1 MKKSILITLLIAFS
15 VAAGIY
21 GITLSDVLSSVND
34 TFEVKSAMLTVEKAR
49 RELAALNHAGSSSLS
64 VDPTVKSTSTE
75 QGSFGE
81 AIEISALTAL
91 KIPVGLSSLE
101 KEKAGFA
108 ANALTNAERALK
120 SAREKALI
128 KLYSQFQAAWLA
140 QEQLDVLAAELDSAR
155 AFENIMRKNFE
166 AGGASLLELAV
177 AEEDLEEKQEA
188 FFQGNLERRLTWLE
202 LSYTAGLA
210 RDTGTL
216 EQSRPD
222 VADLARPPELS
233 SWLYDH
239 NPSILLQ
246 KTRIREIQESI
257 DRLAGVDLSL
267 DLKTFLNTEDHSAS
281 LSYNFSSPEITAAYS
296 FPLYSWG
303 EIPTGSGS
311 SVSTWSTG
319 LTLGL
324 TIEGSRADNL
334 NIASLSVEHQL
345 EEEKLNAL
353 LETLNLEI
361 RTAFQQWLKAGDS
374 LEQAQRNLERAEE
387 NQKIVKT
394 KKTIG
399 QAAEY
404 EILEAASLVKRSQWK
419 LESAFVDVEKAR
431 MAAADAASYL
441 SEIYLIAE

>member
-1 MKKSILITLLIAFS
+1 MKKSILITLMIAFS
-15 VAAGIY
+15 AAAGLY
-21 GITLSDVLSSVND
+21 GTTLSAVLSGVNE
-34 TFEVKSAMLTVEKAR
+34 TFEVKSAVLTVEKAR
-49 RELAALNHAGSSSLS
+49 KELAVLNHAGSSSLS

-81 AIEISALTAL
+81 AIEISASTAL
-91 KIPVGLSSLE
+91 KIPLGLSSLA
-101 KEKAGFA
+101 KEKAVFA
-108 ANALTNAERALK
+108 GNALANAECALK
-120 SAREKALI
+120 SAREKAII
-128 KLYSQFQAAWLA
+128 KLYSQYQAAWLA

-155 AFENIMRKNFE
+155 AFEDIMRKNFA
-166 AGGASLLELAV
+166 AGRASLLELAA
-177 AEEDLEEKQEA
+177 AEETLEEKQEA

-216 EQSRPD
+216 EQSRPET
-222 VADLARPPELS
+222 ADLARPPELS
-233 SWLYDH
+233 SWLYNNH
-239 NPSILLQ
+239 PSILLQ

-257 DRLAGVDLSL
+257 DRLDKADLSL
-267 DLKTFLNTEDHSAS
+267 NLKTFLNTEEHSAS
-281 LSYNFSSPEITAAYS
+281 LNYNFSSPEITAAYS

-311 SVSTWSTG
+311 SVTTWNTG
-319 LTLGL
+319 LTLGV
-324 TIEGSRADNL
+324 TIDGSRADNL
-334 NIASLSVEHQL
+334 NIASLAVEYEL

-353 LETLNLEI
+353 LQTLNLEI

-374 LEQAQRNLERAEE
+374 LEQAQRNLERAKE
-387 NQKIVKT
+387 NQKIVET

-404 EILEAASLVKRSQWK
+404 EILEAAALVKRSQWK
-419 LESAFVDVEKAR
+419 LESAFIDVEKTR

-441 SEIYLIAE
+441 SEIYSIAE

>member
-1 MKKSILITLLIAFS
+1 MKKSILITVIIAFS
-15 VAAGIY
+15 AAAGLY
-21 GITLSDVLSSVND
+21 GITLSEVLSGVNE

-49 RELAALNHAGSSSLS
+49 RELAALNHAGNSSLS

-75 QGSFGE
+75 QGSLGE
-81 AIEISALTAL
+81 AIEISASTAL
-91 KIPVGLSSLE
+91 KIPLGLSSLA
-101 KEKAGFA
+101 KEKAVFA
-108 ANALTNAERALK
+108 GNALANAERSLK
-120 SAREKALI
+120 NAREKALI
-128 KLYSQFQAAWLA
+128 KLYSQYQAAWLA
-140 QEQLDVLAAELDSAR
+140 QEQLDVLTTELDSAR
-155 AFENIMRKNFE
+155 AFEDIMRKNFK
-166 AGGASLLELAV
+166 AGGASLLDLAA
-177 AEEDLEEKQEA
+177 AEEALEEKQEA

-216 EQSRPD
+216 EQSRPE

-239 NPSILLQ
+239 HPSILLQ
-246 KTRIREIQESI
+246 KIRIREIQESI
-257 DRLAGVDLSL
+257 DRLAKIDLSL

-281 LSYNFSSPEITAAYS
+281 LSYNFNSPEITAAYS

-303 EIPTGSGS
+303 EIPAGSGS
-311 SVSTWSTG
+311 SVSTWNTG
-319 LTLGL
+319 FTIGLGF
-324 TIEGSRADNL
+324 EGSRADNL
-334 NIASLSVEHQL
+334 NIDSLSVEHQL

-353 LETLNLEI
+353 TETLHLEI

-387 NQKIVKT
+387 NQKIVET

-404 EILEAASLVKRSQWK
+404 EILEAAALVKRSQWK
-419 LESAFVDVEKAR
+419 LESAFIDVEKTR

-441 SEIYLIAE
+441 SEIYSIAE